1 MSFQA
6 DPGQVSVGAFKN
18 VGSII
23 GTAGINA
30 AALAQASAETA
41 KLVDA
46 AKSGGFKISPEG
58 VAPLRKALADMA
70 EKLEGLFWDTGSLD
84 QAPQLGSH
92 PYGHTVANH
101 DQKSASQSTG
111 SAKVVLEQFK
121 QVLKSADEALARASG
136 LYKEAENQAI
146 SATST
151 IQA

>member
-6 DPGQVSVGAFKN
+6 DPGQVTVGAFKN
-18 VGSII
+18 IGSII
-23 GTAGINA
+23 GTAGINT

-41 KLVDA
+41 KLVEA

-58 VAPLRKALADMA
+58 VAPLRQALTEMA
-70 EKLEGLFWDTGSLD
+70 EKLDGLSQDTFLLD

-92 PYGHTVANH
+92 PYGHTVASH
-101 DQKSASQSTG
+101 DQKSASQSAG
-111 SAKVVLEQFK
+111 SAKVVLEQFR
-121 QVLKSADEALARASG
+121 QVLKSADEALARAAG

-151 IQA
+151 IQV

>member
-6 DPGQVSVGAFKN
+6 DPGQVTVGAVKN
-18 VGSII
+18 IGSLI
-23 GTAGINA
+23 GSA
-30 AALAQASAETA
+30 AIDAVALAQAKVETA

-70 EKLEGLFWDTGSLD
+70 EKLEGLYQDTAILD

-92 PYGHTVANH
+92 PYGQTVSQH
-101 DQKSASQSTG
+101 DQKSAANGTG

-121 QVLKSADEALARASG
+121 QVLKSADEALARAAG

-151 IQA
+151 IQV